1 MKSTETATRRIVL
14 TNNGKYAARF
24 DFELRRLAKEVFS
37 VEPSSGEL
45 EPGAAAECAVVF
57 DVSKTSDPNARR
69 AKLVDAPDI
78 VLTVAELEP
87 AEEQSASALA
97 LASAR
102 TKKARDAA
110 SLLEK
115 TEAARRAREK
125 RAASKR
131 VVVHA
136 SVDASFAEYALTP
149 RRGVDFGPHL
159 PGAEFE
165 AVGARFFDVT
175 NHGAFP
181 FEVFAF
187 DYGGREGDGGG
198 GGEVVLDERG
208 VPAPPP
214 KPEGES
220 LSLGAF
226 VVSPVSGVVEPG
238 SKLSFEVR
246 FAPSDDRAF
255 SELLGLH
262 VENRD
267 PRDQPLGIPYKL
279 HGESVAPGVDAG
291 DAAVA
296 GVFEEH
302 EVIERDIDAY
312 LEGKTFLPSGP
323 NRAVSAVYSR
333 RDGAFGFGAVTAE
346 MEASDVGSE
355 TQEAEAAKTEGD
367 DSLDAETKDADKDG
381 DSSAAP
387 TSSPAAPRARGDC
400 QLQNLQPKTRAVRR
414 GRRVDPAFG
423 KRERHCFPHGV
434 ASRVRDARHRTANAR
449 VCVRRLRAA
458 RASKIRRGVGGDG
471 SRRRRRQKALRSS
484 SRSEA
489 RARCRTSPSRRPRL
503 STRRRARRPSGSR
516 ARRWVRRR
524 RRRSCCAT
532 TARSCRTR
540 ASTSRTRKT
549 ETPPVVVDVA
559 VSPRLPSSSSAPA

>member
-87 AEEQSASALA
+87 AEEQSQSALA

-346 MEASDVGSE
+346 MEASGVGSD
-355 TQEAEAAKTEGD
+355 ADLEAAKTEGD

-387 TSSPAAPRARGDC
+387 QSSPPPLPARAVTANFKISNPKRVRCVVDVALTPLSGDESDTAFPMALLPGSETLVIEPRTHAFVSVVFAPRA
-400 QLQNLQPKTRAVRR
+400 LQKYAAALAAT
-414 GRRVDPAFG
+414 
-423 KRERHCFPHGV
+423 
-434 ASRVRDARHRTANAR
+434 VRDGA
-449 VCVRRLRAA
+449 
-458 RASKIRRGVGGDG
+458 GDK
-471 SRRRRRQKALRSS
+471 RLRSS

-516 ARRWVRRR
+516 ARRWVRKR

-549 ETPPVVVDVA
+549 ETPPVAVDVA